1 MAGRGGR
8 GGRGR
13 GGRSSVTQELI
24 RDNMEDLGIE
34 AKDLATTQVMD
45 DRIPPELYP
54 VLISLPCPVFPSDQ
68 IMPTIHR
75 KRRIGQE

>member
-34 AKDLATTQVMD
+34 GNNYQVMD
-45 DRIPPELYP
+45 DRNPPELYP
-54 VLISLPCPVFPSDQ
+54 VLNLPYPVYPTDE

>member
-24 RDNMEDLGIE
+24 RDNMEDLGFDSNNYQ
-34 AKDLATTQVMD
+34 AMD
-45 DRIPPELYP
+45 DRNPPELYP
-54 VLISLPCPVFPSDQ
+54 VIRLPCPVEPTEV